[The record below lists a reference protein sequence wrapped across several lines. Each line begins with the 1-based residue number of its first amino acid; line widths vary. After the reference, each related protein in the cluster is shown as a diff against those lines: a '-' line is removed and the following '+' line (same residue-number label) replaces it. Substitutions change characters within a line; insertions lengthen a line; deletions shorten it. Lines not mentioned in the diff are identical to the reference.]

1 MYSVLSGSITN
12 LCLHNSLTNN
22 KPKGILIFVKE
33 FETLYDLICLE
44 IEVHGHE
51 AIQCVSVQA
60 GSGIGGMYSDMM
72 VQPYL
77 AESRKEG
84 YKSD

>member
-12 LCLHNSLTNN
+12 LCLQNSLTNN

-44 IEVHGHE
+44 IKVHGRE
-51 AIQCVSVQA
+51 AVQCVNFQT

-72 VQPYL
+72 VQLYF
-77 AESRKEG
+77 AEFGKEG